1 MKLIYIFFILTIL
14 PYSSHS
20 KILLDKV
27 SPKLSNLWGVSILN
41 KEEVLLTQRSGR
53 MFRLDVFSKDIL
65 EVKGVP
71 EVFNS
76 GQGGLL
82 DIEIEKKN
90 KKQKFIYVLVKKS
103 INQKLQLL

>member
-1 MKLIYIFFILTIL
+1 MKLIYIFFIFTIL

-20 KILLDKV
+20 KTLLDKI

-41 KEEVLLTQRSGR
+41 KDEVLLTQRSGR
-53 MFRLDVFSKDIL
+53 MFRLDVFSKDIF

-71 EVFNS
+71 EVSNS

-82 DIEIEKKN
+82 DIEIEKRI